1 MMTSITDARNV
12 LRMAE
17 IASKHVHA
25 VDPDGVE
32 EKGLRAGTLGL
43 MGATVIGLASTAPVY
58 SLAATIGLVVAAVGV
73 YAPAFMLIAFVP
85 MLLTAFAYRELNN
98 VIPDCGTV
106 FTWGTKAFGPHL
118 GWMGGWAVAVTGT
131 IFLGSAAQ
139 VTGTYLF
146 DLIGADSLVNSKL
159 AVAAVG
165 CAFIVLMTYIAYRGL
180 EIAAWMQT
188 VLVALQYIALA
199 MLSIACLYA
208 VFSGNGSEGS
218 LTPEWNWLNPF
229 NVDFSSFVQAF
240 LLCLFIYW
248 GWDAILAVN
257 EETKDPEKTPG
268 RAALIATVVL
278 LVGYTV
284 VTISTVSYAGVG
296 EEGIG
301 LANPAI
307 QDDIFNAIAL
317 PLVGQW
323 GTAFILLVTLIS
335 TAASAQTT
343 ILPTARGTLSM
354 AVYKA
359 LPSKFAQVN
368 PKFMTPGFSTFVT
381 CTIGLTFYVIMT
393 FVSDNILQDTI
404 SSISLSIAF
413 YYALTA
419 FACAWYFR
427 KEAFSSARSFFMMFL
442 FPLIG
447 GLILILIFIFS
458 AYYMWNPD
466 YGNSSLWGVGTVFII
481 GVGSLAVGVVLM
493 LLWQMKAPAFFRGE
507 TLKHDTPV
515 LAPDE

>member
-1 MMTSITDARNV
+1 
-12 LRMAE
+12 MAE
-17 IASKHVHA
+17 ITSEHVHA

-32 EKGLRAGTLGL
+32 DKGLRSGTLGL
-43 MGATVIGLASTAPVY
+43 MGATVLGLASTAPVY

-73 YAPAFMLIAFVP
+73 YAPAFMLIAFIP
-85 MLLTAFAYRELNN
+85 MLLTAFAYRELNSI
-98 VIPDCGTV
+98 IPDCGTV
-106 FTWGTKAFGPHL
+106 FTWGTKAFGGHI
-118 GWMGGWAVAVTGT
+118 GWMGGWAVAVTGI

-146 DLIGADSLVNSKL
+146 DLVGNETLAESDL

-165 CAFIVLMTYIAYRGL
+165 CVFIILMAYVAYRGL
-180 EIAAWMQT
+180 EIAVWMQT
-188 VLVALQYIALA
+188 VLVALQYLALA

-208 VFSGNGSEGS
+208 VFNGNAGEGS
-218 LTPEWNWLNPF
+218 MMPEWNWLNPF

-296 EEGIG
+296 DEGIG
-301 LANPAI
+301 LANPEI
-307 QDDIFNAIAL
+307 QDDIFNAISL
-317 PLVGQW
+317 PLIGQG

-343 ILPTARGTLSM
+343 ILPTARGTLAM

-359 LPSKFAQVN
+359 LPSRFAQVS
-368 PKFMTPGFSTFVT
+368 PKYMTPGFSTFVT
-381 CTIGLTFYVIMT
+381 CAIGLSFYVLMT
-393 FVSDNILQDTI
+393 ILSDNMLEDTI
-404 SSISLSIAF
+404 SSISLAIAF

-419 FACAWYFR
+419 FACAFYFR
-427 KEAFSSARSFFMMFL
+427 KEAFTGLRPFIFAFFL
-442 FPLIG
+442 PIIG
-447 GLILILIFIFS
+447 GIMLALTFIFS
-458 AYYMWNPD
+458 AIEMWSPD
-466 YGNSSLWGVGTVFII
+466 YGSTSLMGVGSVFII
-481 GVGSLAVGVVLM
+481 GVGSLLVGVVLM
-493 LLWQMKAPAFFRGE
+493 LLWQLRAPAFFRGE
-507 TLKHDTPV
+507 TLTKDTPV
-515 LAPDE
+515 LVPDE